1 VSIICDVTPKQ
12 SFYYAI
18 SGAATEYQLVAN
30 TPSDNYDGALL
41 PRGGGNASA
50 IVCIGYVADAFAAA
64 SRTTAVAT
72 VLPMSISVSDLANQ
86 TAELLTDF
94 FESGN
99 VEVTRATVDGP

>member
-1 VSIICDVTPKQ
+1 MSIICDVTPKQ

-30 TPSDNYDGALL
+30 TPSDSYDGALL
-41 PRGGGNASA
+41 PRGGGNASE

-72 VLPMSISVSDLANQ
+72 VLPMSISVRDLANL

-94 FESGN
+94 FDSGN
-99 VEVTRATVDGP
+99 VEVTRAYWLL